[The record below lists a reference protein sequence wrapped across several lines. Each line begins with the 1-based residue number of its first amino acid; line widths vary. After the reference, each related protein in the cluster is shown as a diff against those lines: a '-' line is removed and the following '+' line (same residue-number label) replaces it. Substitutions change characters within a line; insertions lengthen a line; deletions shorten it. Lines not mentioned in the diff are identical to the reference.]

1 MSTFDNNI
9 MDWDSAIESDGSQ
22 FIVLQ
27 IILANQNDNSF

>member
-22 FIVLQ
+22 FIASARRRCLKT
-27 IILANQNDNSF
+27 